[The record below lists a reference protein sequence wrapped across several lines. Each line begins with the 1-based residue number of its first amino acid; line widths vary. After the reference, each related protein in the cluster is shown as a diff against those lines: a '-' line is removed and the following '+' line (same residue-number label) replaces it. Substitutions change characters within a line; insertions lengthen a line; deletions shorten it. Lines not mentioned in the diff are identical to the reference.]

1 MDDRTSG
8 TSGSH
13 LPGGSG
19 HTLTGAL
26 RRHAVTTP
34 HEVFIVAETV
44 AGKMRSVTFAELA
57 ARANRFSRVLRSLGI
72 GHGSRFHVHLANR
85 IEFAECLFAG
95 AQLGAVM
102 VPTSPDSTAD
112 DLAFVLSHSPHPRA
126 LSGWA
131 RSAGAARG
139 PAG

>member
-44 AGKMRSVTFAELA
+44 AA
-57 ARANRFSRVLRSLGI
+57 AMNANVGGRWHGAVLVERQVIAWCRLLFGFPDTTSGLLVSGTSMSSWWPASFCIKARSL
-72 GHGSRFHVHLANR
+72 R
-85 IEFAECLFAG
+85 
-95 AQLGAVM
+95 
-102 VPTSPDSTAD
+102 
-112 DLAFVLSHSPHPRA
+112 
-126 LSGWA
+126 
-131 RSAGAARG
+131 
-139 PAG
+139 